1 MIRAVTRAAIY
12 ARVSSAGQK
21 ERHTIENQLRVLPA
35 YVASQGWDLVGQY
48 VDDGRSAKTGQ
59 LEARTGFAELVRDAT
74 AGRFDVL
81 VVVDVDRLTRT
92 DDMAERAAILGPFQR
107 AGIEIVTPTSG
118 RLDLRTFLGEFH
130 VVMQA
135 LVAAEENRKRSERIK
150 AGKLRAIAEGRKP
163 AGPTPYG
170 LVYERS
176 TGRWSID
183 ADAAAIVR
191 EIYRRVAGGESC
203 VQYHDG
209 GSVQCRE
216 SECEQCTETDED

>member
-1 MIRAVTRAAIY
+1 MKPTVHIAQLDHAMSGVPTCAVAEADSRS
-12 ARVSSAGQK
+12 V
-21 ERHTIENQLRVLPA
+21 E
-35 YVASQGWDLVGQY
+35 AS
-48 VDDGRSAKTGQ
+48 
-59 LEARTGFAELVRDAT
+59 
-74 AGRFDVL
+74 
-81 VVVDVDRLTRT
+81 VDVDRLTRT

-130 VVMQA
+130 VLMQA

-163 AGPTPYG
+163 AGPTPFG

-176 TGRWSID
+176 TGRWSVD